1 MTKKANEVKFT
12 CKPHQLYNTLEA
24 CVRNNERLADMFENM
39 GNAQDAQ
46 SLRSKA
52 LYQEHL
58 LETLFEVI
66 K

>member
-1 MTKKANEVKFT
+1 MTKKENEVKFA
-12 CKPHQLYNTLEA
+12 CKAHQLYNTLEA
-24 CVRNNERLADMFENM
+24 SVRENERLADMFENM
-39 GNAQDAQ
+39 GNPEDAR

-58 LETLFEVI
+58 LETLFEFT